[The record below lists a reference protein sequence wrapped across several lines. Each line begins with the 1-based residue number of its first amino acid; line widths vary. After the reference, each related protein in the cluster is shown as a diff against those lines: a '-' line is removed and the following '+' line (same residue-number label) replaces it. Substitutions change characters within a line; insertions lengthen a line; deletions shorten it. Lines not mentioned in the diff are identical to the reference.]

1 MSHTPEHA
9 QGHSRERAASTEHA
23 EVASGGNSLG
33 LSLVLFLV
41 LFAAFVG
48 GLYLMS
54 LVTPLLFIVGLAIVL
69 VSLFG
74 TFTVVPALLT

>member
-1 MSHTPEHA
+1 
-9 QGHSRERAASTEHA
+9 
-23 EVASGGNSLG
+23 
-33 LSLVLFLV
+33 
-41 LFAAFVG
+41 
-48 GLYLMS
+48 MS